1 MRSLYRHIVT
11 HDLLRIDDADQL
23 RADGSIPD
31 WVEKSLAFA
40 SFVVVRRAPSLN
52 GLVPVGVR
60 GRTRGQRFAAFVSHN
75 SIRERITPEEITE
88 KRSWKYNR
96 LRETS
101 FAMALEYIEATLV
114 TSTLTWG
121 PIGSVGF
128 ELASGAPTVGLC
140 SDLDLLIRME
150 SPLNCKSARQ
160 LSLRLA
166 EVPVRVDVQ
175 LETPSGAIALAEYA
189 RGEPSVMLRTC
200 DGPRLVSNPCRS

>member
-1 MRSLYRHIVT
+1 MT

-23 RADGSIPD
+23 RADGPVPD

-75 SIRERITPEEITE
+75 SVRERITPEEIAE

-96 LRETS
+96 LRETP
-101 FAMALEYIEATLV
+101 FAMALEYIEATLA
-114 TSTLTWG
+114 TSALTWG

-128 ELASGAPTVGLC
+128 ELASGVPTVGVC

-150 SPLNCKSARQ
+150 SPLDCKSARQ

-189 RGEPSVMLRTC
+189 RGEPSVMLRTY